1 MPPYDEAIVAL
12 HFDGTPAW
20 RWRPRE
26 VDNENLAFGAVPN
39 LFTIHL
45 GSRRRDV
52 VGVGNKDGT
61 YYVLD
66 REGVNVLTD
75 VRWNDHDPSALPYWS
90 TKVVP
95 GGDIGGII
103 ATAAVDQKAGRV
115 YFSTAPG
122 FDPFNPQRPTVHALE
137 RDTGTVLWQN
147 TQEENADAS
156 FAPTSAIPGVVFIG
170 SLLDGLLRAYDA
182 ATGEKLASIRVGFS
196 LASAPA
202 VVDGTVLVGAG
213 IGERTGDPADPGE
226 ITSRI
231 PQNVTALCVPGTPHC
246 D

>member
-1 MPPYDEAIVAL
+1 MFLLVCAGTTAIPPLCRIGQ
-12 HFDGTPAW
+12 H
-20 RWRPRE
+20 
-26 VDNENLAFGAVPN
+26 
-39 LFTIHL
+39 
-45 GSRRRDV
+45 
-52 VGVGNKDGT
+52 
-61 YYVLD
+61 
-66 REGVNVLTD
+66 
-75 VRWNDHDPSALPYWS
+75 
-90 TKVVP
+90 KVVP

-103 ATAAVDQKAGRV
+103 ATAAVDKRAGRI

-147 TQEENADAS
+147 TLEENADAS

-182 ATGEKLASIRVGFS
+182 ATGEKLASIRIGFS

-202 VVDGTVLVGAG
+202 VVDGIVLIGAG

-231 PQNVTALCVPGTPHC
+231 PQNVTALCVPGTTHC
-246 D
+246 Q